1 MESSAHLIGGKITNI
16 ITKIFPSAS
25 RKAKVDS
32 FSLKNIPPSIFIRI
46 RDSRR
51 KVEGEGE
58 EKRRE
63 EKRREEKRREEKR
76 RDCNFEE
83 G

>member
-1 MESSAHLIGGKITNI
+1 MSNACRQFNMDSSAHLIGGKMTRT
-16 ITKIFPSAS
+16 ITKKIPLAS
-25 RKAKVDS
+25 RKAKIDF
-32 FSLKNIPPSIFIRI
+32 FSPKNIPPSIFIRI

-63 EKRREEKRREEKR
+63 EKRR
-76 RDCNFEE
+76 DCNFEE